1 MQRQTTK
8 VNTLPDSV
16 AGGTRNFRDYGHFLP
31 GQPVEQAGLAR
42 IGPACKHDHCAF
54 AQQTA
59 LAGGV
64 DQMRQPF
71 GQLVKPVRLVYPRR
85 PVNFLFR
92 EIQRRFGQR
101 PQFGHLA
108 AELNYVQGQL
118 EGEARYF
125 AQGRLVRRAS
135 YRAGQLDGVVE
146 DFGVDGALLQRSRYQ
161 ANALHGPTLR
171 YWPNGQPM
179 EQIDYANGLLQGSPR
194 QFDQSGKALGAPG
207 PTLINRVEQ
216 LLRGT
221 P

>member
-1 MQRQTTK
+1 MS
-8 VNTLPDSV
+8 TLPASPTTLLDLRDDSGRLLHQLSTLQGVLHGELQSFAPNGQTLQRAQYRNGVMHGLSEYFDGPRLQMQQAFVDGV
-16 AGGTRNFRDYGHFLP
+16 AH
-31 GQPVEQAGLAR
+31 
-42 IGPACKHDHCAF
+42 GPTKIFDAA
-54 AQQTA
+54 
-59 LAGGV
+59 
-64 DQMRQPF
+64 
-71 GQLVKPVRLVYPRR
+71 
-85 PVNFLFR
+85 
-92 EIQRRFGQR
+92 
-101 PQFGHLA
+101 GHLA
-108 AELNYVQGQL
+108 AELNYVQGKL

-125 AQGRLVRRAS
+125 TQGRLVRRAS

-179 EQIDYANGLLQGSPR
+179 EQTDFVQGLLQGSPR
-194 QFDQSGKALGAPG
+194 QFDQSGKAFGAPG